1 MANLEVVG
9 ARTDRARRR
18 LRCIKAEVADFC
30 AAHAGQIVREE
41 CGDRERWVYCGV
53 EATMPLRWSI
63 EVGEFVHNLRSTLDH
78 LVWQLAVAHRDCAG
92 LRAGDACPGRHN
104 RFPIHDIPGGR
115 RGVRLHWSL
124 EDLLPRLLELP
135 KEYDLHPRLNSRFI
149 AREVAVLSQGAP
161 RAGAGAD
168 GLGLAPARW
177 RCSTVTP

>member
-1 MANLEVVG
+1 MANRKAVDG
-9 ARTDRARRR
+9 RTDRARRR

-30 AAHAGQIVREE
+30 AERAGQIVREE
-41 CGDRERWVYCGV
+41 CGDWELWSHRGGRP
-53 EATMPLRWSI
+53 AMPVQWPI
-63 EVGEFVHNLRSTLDH
+63 EVGEFVHNLRSALDH

-104 RFPIHDIPGGR
+104 RFPIHDIPGGW

-149 AREVAVLSQGAP
+149 AREVAVLSQGALRAAP
-161 RAGAGAD
+161 APEQMAWAWRRPAGAA
-168 GLGLAPARW
+168 AR
-177 RCSTVTP
+177 